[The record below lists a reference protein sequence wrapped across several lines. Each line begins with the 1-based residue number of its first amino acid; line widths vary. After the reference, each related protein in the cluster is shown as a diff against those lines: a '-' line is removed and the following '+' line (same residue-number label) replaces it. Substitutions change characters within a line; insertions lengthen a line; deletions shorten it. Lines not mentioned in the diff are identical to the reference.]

1 MSFIRNFGSSFPL
14 PPPRIYC
21 RILAFSRVTEFG
33 FHPGPGSRRILVISR
48 SLKYCIPYRT
58 MRISLENALRTVVC
72 NGLSK
77 VSSFKNYFTS
87 YPELKMDDFSSRRY
101 GNFIFRAEGT
111 SKRYVDFLKSGRFQI
126 YRGINKD
133 HCGYTS
139 FPFFFFLFPH
149 IEISWIVDIRG
160 TVSSANLRDLSF
172 HKSVLW
178 SWQ

>member
-101 GNFIFRAEGT
+101 GNFIFRA
-111 SKRYVDFLKSGRFQI
+111 RVRGRFPEKWKI
-126 YRGINKD
+126 SNLSRDAKLIKITAGVRL
-133 HCGYTS
+133 S
-139 FPFFFFLFPH
+139 LFFFFF
-149 IEISWIVDIRG
+149 ISPYRNIVDSGCSGNRLERKFARFV
-160 TVSSANLRDLSF
+160 VS
-172 HKSVLW
+172 
-178 SWQ
+178 